1 MVDNHRTS
9 YLFLGSG
16 NFSSPFNFAWT
27 NSQFSPKKAKD
38 NGIEHDPQQNPAAR
52 ELIGITLTATEYR
65 TEKAAIECYKTLVG
79 RDGTQNNPENAYYQ
93 YFENKWGIKNMGGTV
108 IEGFDATNYPQGTGS
123 FDHIIFENA
132 HTDAYGVTDDNL
144 KNLEALQSNRD
155 LVTKAMWQAGSHLNH
170 NGTFELL
177 ICGWPF
183 QSRPLKGQG
192 LEWERGM
199 ELDTDLGANRLA
211 VQGKMKFVERKSAGS
226 RWIERNNGEGFKA
239 EATQLVFRI

>member
-27 NSQFSPKKAKD
+27 NSRYSPEKAKD
-38 NGIEHDPQQNPAAR
+38 NGIEVDPEQNAAAR

-65 TEKAAIECYKTLVG
+65 TEEAAKGCYMTLVDKD
-79 RDGTQNNPENAYYQ
+79 RTQNNPENAYYQ
-93 YFENKWGIKNMGGTV
+93 YFTNKWGIQNIGGTV

-123 FDHIIFENA
+123 FDHIIFENP
-132 HTDAYGVTDDNL
+132 HTDTYGLTNDNL

-155 LVTKAMWQAGSHLNH
+155 LVTKAMLQATPHLNH

-183 QSRPLKGQG
+183 QSRQPKGQG
-192 LEWERGM
+192 LEWEQGM
-199 ELDTDLGANRLA
+199 ELDRDSGAHRLA
-211 VQGKMKFVERKSAGS
+211 GQGKMKFVGRKSAGS
-226 RWIERNNGEGFKA
+226 RWIERNNGEGFEA
-239 EATQLVFRI
+239 EATRLVFTI